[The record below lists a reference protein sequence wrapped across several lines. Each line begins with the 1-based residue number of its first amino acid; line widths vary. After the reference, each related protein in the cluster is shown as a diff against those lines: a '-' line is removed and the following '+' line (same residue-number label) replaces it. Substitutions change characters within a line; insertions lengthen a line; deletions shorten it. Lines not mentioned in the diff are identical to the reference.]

1 MSYLPVENVIPF
13 AFLRIMRARGIVNSC
28 KFTFFL
34 VDSLPSRVYIGFA
47 WFLSRGKRVKIKALI
62 TYKRVN

>member
-47 WFLSRGKRVKIKALI
+47 WFLSRGRKE
-62 TYKRVN
+62 

>member
-34 VDSLPSRVYIGFA
+34 VDSFTLQSIYRLRLFFELG
-47 WFLSRGKRVKIKALI
+47 RKGKKAKL
-62 TYKRVN
+62 